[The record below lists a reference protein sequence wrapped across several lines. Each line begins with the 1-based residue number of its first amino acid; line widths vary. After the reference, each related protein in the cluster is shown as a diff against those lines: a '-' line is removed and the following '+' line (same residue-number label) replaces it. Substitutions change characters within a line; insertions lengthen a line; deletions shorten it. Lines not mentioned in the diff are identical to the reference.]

1 MMTNIM
7 LLKDG
12 VQTSEVFES
21 KFTCHPITDYDG
33 DDLSYFFDVIREDY
47 RNAGIE
53 IIEMHTYF
61 NSGYNHA
68 TDKYDGPKEFG
79 IEGEHA

>member
-1 MMTNIM
+1 MTNIM

-33 DDLSYFFDVIREDY
+33 DDLSYFFDVVREDY
-47 RNAGIE
+47 INAGIE
-53 IIEMHTYF
+53 IISMSTYY
-61 NSGYNHA
+61 NSGYNHITGA
-68 TDKYDGPKEFG
+68 KEKPEEFG
-79 IEGEHA
+79 IEVEHA